1 MFRPDLQDALRDRD
15 AVLRAFLAPD
25 GTLTSIPTKIRKRLV
40 ILDLL
45 AQQFEPGE
53 RYDETEV
60 NNRLRPFHPDVAALR
75 RYLVEEGFLDR
86 AEGVYWR
93 SGGTVDRGGHPANEP
108 RAQRKPSA
116 SLSQLSAPSASRPS
130 STAAAVRAD

>member
-15 AVLRAFLAPD
+15 AVLRSFLAPD
-25 GTLTSIPTKIRKRLV
+25 GTLTSIPTRIRKRLV
-40 ILDLL
+40 VLDLL
-45 AQQFEPGE
+45 SQEFEPGE

-60 NNRLRPFHPDVAALR
+60 NNRLRPFHADVAALR

-93 SGGTVDRGGHPANEP
+93 SGGTVD
-108 RAQRKPSA
+108 
-116 SLSQLSAPSASRPS
+116 
-130 STAAAVRAD
+130 